1 MKLKRISMLLL
12 FTAVLVFSG
21 LVCNANYN
29 LTAASGVYT
38 LTVETGKNSYDRG
51 EPVDVTVKLLED
63 GAVYASNVSVG
74 LVLIKGDS
82 AVAFEQAKNRNDEG
96 SYAWRFSTNNLE
108 PGEYKVV
115 ATVNVAS
122 AEASFTIQEK
132 TVPASY
138 KLTLGTDRKEYSPDQ
153 AVEMSGSLVKEN
165 GSQTS
170 VPDVAIGLV
179 LYLGDEPA
187 AFAQKITNAEG
198 AFTWTIPAST
208 LEPGDYRVYATA
220 NVVKAEA
227 AFRVS
232 LQQVAKPEIE
242 LYKPAKG
249 ANSVAVDAEI
259 SATFNMDVTAVDLSG
274 VKIESDGA
282 ALTGVSAALSGR
294 VLEIGHPK
302 LDNDKVYKV
311 SIPGG
316 AVQGE
321 TGLLNDPASWI
332 FKTKASGGGGGGG
345 GGGGDDC
352 GSP

>member
-1 MKLKRISMLLL
+1 
-12 FTAVLVFSG
+12 
-21 LVCNANYN
+21 
-29 LTAASGVYT
+29 
-38 LTVETGKNSYDRG
+38 
-51 EPVDVTVKLLED
+51 
-63 GAVYASNVSVG
+63 
-74 LVLIKGDS
+74 
-82 AVAFEQAKNRNDEG
+82 
-96 SYAWRFSTNNLE
+96 
-108 PGEYKVV
+108 
-115 ATVNVAS
+115 
-122 AEASFTIQEK
+122 
-132 TVPASY
+132 
-138 KLTLGTDRKEYSPDQ
+138 
-153 AVEMSGSLVKEN
+153 
-165 GSQTS
+165 
-170 VPDVAIGLV
+170 
-179 LYLGDEPA
+179 
-187 AFAQKITNAEG
+187 
-198 AFTWTIPAST
+198 
-208 LEPGDYRVYATA
+208 
-220 NVVKAEA
+220 
-227 AFRVS
+227 

>member
-82 AVAFEQAKNRNDEG
+82 AVAFEQTKNRNDEG

-153 AVEMSGSLVKEN
+153 AVEVSGSLVKEN
-165 GSQTS
+165 GSQT
-170 VPDVAIGLV
+170 
-179 LYLGDEPA
+179 
-187 AFAQKITNAEG
+187 
-198 AFTWTIPAST
+198 
-208 LEPGDYRVYATA
+208 
-220 NVVKAEA
+220 
-227 AFRVS
+227 
-232 LQQVAKPEIE
+232 
-242 LYKPAKG
+242 
-249 ANSVAVDAEI
+249 
-259 SATFNMDVTAVDLSG
+259 
-274 VKIESDGA
+274 
-282 ALTGVSAALSGR
+282 
-294 VLEIGHPK
+294 
-302 LDNDKVYKV
+302 
-311 SIPGG
+311 
-316 AVQGE
+316 
-321 TGLLNDPASWI
+321 
-332 FKTKASGGGGGGG
+332 
-345 GGGGDDC
+345 
-352 GSP
+352 

>member
-74 LVLIKGDS
+74 LVLMKGDS
-82 AVAFEQAKNRNDEG
+82 AVAFEQTKNRNDEG

-153 AVEMSGSLVKEN
+153 AVEVSGSLVKEN

-170 VPDVAIGLV
+170 VPGVAIGLV
-179 LYLGDEPA
+179 LYLGEETV
-187 AFAQKITNAEG
+187 AFAQKTTDAEG

-259 SATFNMDVTAVDLSG
+259 SATFNMDVTSVDLS
-274 VKIESDGA
+274 E
-282 ALTGVSAALSGR
+282 L
-294 VLEIGHPK
+294 K
-302 LDNDKVYKV
+302 LKVTAR
-311 SIPGG
+311 P
-316 AVQGE
+316 
-321 TGLLNDPASWI
+321 
-332 FKTKASGGGGGGG
+332 
-345 GGGGDDC
+345 
-352 GSP
+352 